1 MIRLVAQ
8 DEFGR
13 DFLVEVDNIGGA
25 NIVLIDVP
33 CESLSAVGDFVR
45 MNSSGVAVR
54 ALADTYENSNV
65 IGLIE
70 SKSTTTIC
78 NVRVQ
83 GVSPEIFTS
92 LDVTKEYYLS
102 DIDPGKMSTSVPITT
117 GHIKLKLGQPFSVSQ
132 FLMNKGER
140 LIRG

>member
-8 DEFGR
+8 DVNGR

-25 NIVLIDVP
+25 NIVLLDVP
-33 CESLSAVGDFVR
+33 CEAVSAIGDFVR
-45 MNSSGVAVR
+45 MNASGVAIR
-54 ALADTYENSNV
+54 ALADIFENSNV

-83 GVSPEIFTS
+83 GVSPEIYIG
-92 LDVTKEYYLS
+92 LDVTKEYFLS
-102 DIDPGKMSTSVPITT
+102 DINPGKMAITVPTAT
-117 GHIKLKLGQPFSVSQ
+117 GRIKLKLGQPFSDKT